1 MSESIIGDPTPSP
14 HLALRALDATSLAVL
29 LTDATGKIVWVNSA
43 FARITGW
50 RTDQV
55 IGQNPKMLQS
65 GRHDPQF
72 YTRMWRL
79 LLETGHWEGEIWNR
93 RPSREVYPEWII
105 INAIVDDGARVTHYL
120 AFFTDIT
127 ARKAHESRLQHLA
140 YSDPLTGLTNRCLF
154 DDRFRHALAHAAR
167 SNAMVAFHLVDLDC
181 FKAVNDRHGHRLGDE
196 LLCAVAARLLD
207 GMRAS
212 DTVARLGGD
221 EFAILQS
228 EISGPV
234 DAERL
239 ANRILD
245 GLADPFEFDGLLLS
259 IGASIGISLFPL
271 RGSSPEKLMER
282 ADMALYRVKAEGKHG
297 FQISPVMALPK
308 QAAG

>member
-1 MSESIIGDPTPSP
+1 
-14 HLALRALDATSLAVL
+14 
-29 LTDATGKIVWVNSA
+29 
-43 FARITGW
+43 
-50 RTDQV
+50 
-55 IGQNPKMLQS
+55 
-65 GRHDPQF
+65 
-72 YTRMWRL
+72 
-79 LLETGHWEGEIWNR
+79 
-93 RPSREVYPEWII
+93 
-105 INAIVDDGARVTHYL
+105 
-120 AFFTDIT
+120 
-127 ARKAHESRLQHLA
+127 
-140 YSDPLTGLTNRCLF
+140 
-154 DDRFRHALAHAAR
+154 
-167 SNAMVAFHLVDLDC
+167 MVAFHLVDLDC

-228 EISGPV
+228 EISGLA

-259 IGASIGISLFPL
+259 IGASIGISFLFPL
-271 RGSSPEKLMER
+271 HGSSPEKLMER
-282 ADMALYRVKAEGKHG
+282 ADMALYRVKAEGKQG